1 MSRAIV
7 IFFAPSARARRFFS
21 NGAERWVT
29 FRPNGVQCKK
39 DFKEDGWRSQYVH
52 LASQLL
58 YMHKLTIQYLI
69 SILSIGIP
77 NAPRVQIDQ
86 DRTGVSC

>member
-52 LASQLL
+52 LASQL
-58 YMHKLTIQYLI
+58 YMHKDTIQCLI
-69 SILSIGIP
+69 RVSSIGIP
-77 NAPRVQIDQ
+77 NTPRVRID
-86 DRTGVSC
+86 